1 MRYKSD
7 SNHIQIGTLMRLKT
21 DSNGIQMSFKRDT
34 KVIQIG
40 FKWEIKISKG
50 FKFDSDW
57 IQK

>member
-1 MRYKSD
+1 
-7 SNHIQIGTLMRLKT
+7 MRLKT

-50 FKFDSDW
+50 FKIDSDW
-57 IQK
+57 IQKRFKSDF